1 MTGFKQICSKK
12 ITNFAENPNIRMTP
26 CIFNLGT
33 GEIIVILVVVLL
45 LFGAR
50 RIPELARSMGKGISM
65 FKQGMN
71 EATSQINE
79 PVDKKADSST
89 AGNQNQTQGSD
100 AK

>member
-1 MTGFKQICSKK
+1 MRGFKQICSKK

-45 LFGAR
+45 LFGAK
-50 RIPELARSMGKGISM
+50 RIPELARSMGKGISQ

-71 EATSQINE
+71 DAVSEIKDNTTDNS
-79 PVDKKADSST
+79 DKSAAEK
-89 AGNQNQTQGSD
+89 
-100 AK
+100 

>member
-33 GEIIVILVVVLL
+33 GEIIV
-45 LFGAR
+45 LFGAK
-50 RIPELARSMGKGISM
+50 RIPELARSMGKGISQ

-71 EATSQINE
+71 DAVSEIKDNTTENS
-79 PVDKKADSST
+79 DKSAAEK
-89 AGNQNQTQGSD
+89 
-100 AK
+100 

>member
-1 MTGFKQICSKK
+1 MI
-12 ITNFAENPNIRMTP
+12 P
-26 CIFNLGT
+26 CFLNLGT
-33 GEIIVILVVVLL
+33 GELVIIFAVVIL
-45 LFGAR
+45 LFGAK

-89 AGNQNQTQGSD
+89 TGSQNQTQGSD